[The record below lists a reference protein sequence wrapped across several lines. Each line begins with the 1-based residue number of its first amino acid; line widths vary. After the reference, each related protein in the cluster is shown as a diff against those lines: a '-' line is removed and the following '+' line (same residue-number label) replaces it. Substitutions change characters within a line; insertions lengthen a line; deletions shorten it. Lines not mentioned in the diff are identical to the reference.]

1 MTNTRT
7 LPRQLIALCSE
18 GAAGLFPGYFAV
30 VMATGATSIAS
41 HLLGYEKIALALLA
55 ANCLAYALLSA
66 LTLVRMFCY
75 PHSLVSDMNDHA
87 RGPGFF
93 TLIAGTCIL
102 GSQFQILL
110 GRADIAT
117 VFWWLGVSLWACIM
131 YLFFIS
137 ITIRSDKPT
146 LEEGINGAW
155 LLAAV
160 STQSVSI
167 LTALVPWS
175 GPEDLRLFFALC
187 MFMVGCMLYLAIITL
202 IFYRLTFLKLSPE
215 NLSPPYWIN
224 MGAVAITTLAGSTL
238 IVRAHEGGVLMDFL
252 PFLRGFT
259 LFFWAVATW
268 WIPLLLGLTFWR
280 HVLKR
285 HQLRYEPQLW
295 SLVFPL
301 AMYTT
306 GTTRLADALQTDF
319 LLVIPHT
326 TMWLAWAAWLF
337 TSLGMSRHFS
347 SLIQRRIH
355 QAF

>member
-1 MTNTRT
+1 
-7 LPRQLIALCSE
+7 
-18 GAAGLFPGYFAV
+18 
-30 VMATGATSIAS
+30 
-41 HLLGYEKIALALLA
+41 
-55 ANCLAYALLSA
+55 
-66 LTLVRMFCY
+66 
-75 PHSLVSDMNDHA
+75 
-87 RGPGFF
+87 
-93 TLIAGTCIL
+93 
-102 GSQFQILL
+102 
-110 GRADIAT
+110 
-117 VFWWLGVSLWACIM
+117 
-131 YLFFIS
+131 
-137 ITIRSDKPT
+137 
-146 LEEGINGAW
+146 
-155 LLAAV
+155 
-160 STQSVSI
+160 
-167 LTALVPWS
+167 
-175 GPEDLRLFFALC
+175 
-187 MFMVGCMLYLAIITL
+187 
-202 IFYRLTFLKLSPE
+202 
-215 NLSPPYWIN
+215 
-224 MGAVAITTLAGSTL
+224 
-238 IVRAHEGGVLMDFL
+238 MDFL